1 MSATIMD
8 GEATMRDRIR
18 LLYTRHTAPIGA
30 PRIVFVHSLALS
42 QTLWSRV
49 TAMLDGHA
57 EMITYDCRGHGRS
70 GRTPGPYTVGQ
81 FADDLAELLDHVGW
95 TDAVV
100 AGCSMGGCVAQNFAA
115 RYPGHTQAALFV
127 DTTAWYGPSAPID
140 WAERAATAREKGL
153 EALVPFQLA
162 RWFSPEF
169 QEAEPRLMK
178 RLAGVF
184 TANDL
189 DAYQATCTM
198 LGMADLRAGARSIR
212 QPAAV
217 LVGEHDEATPPAM
230 AQDLA
235 DRIGCGPA
243 LVVPGA
249 RHLTPLENPNAVA
262 YALSELIKQIPMAGA
277 SY

>member
-1 MSATIMD
+1 MIATVMD

-18 LLYTRHTAPIGA
+18 LLYTRHTAPLGA

-42 QTLWSRV
+42 QALWSRV
-49 TAMLDGHA
+49 TATLDGRA

-70 GRTPGPYTVGQ
+70 GRTPGPYTTGQ

-100 AGCSMGGCVAQNFAA
+100 VGCSMGGCVVQNFAA
-115 RYPGHTQAALFV
+115 RYPNRTRAALFV
-127 DTTAWYGPSAPID
+127 DTTAWYGPTAPID
-140 WAERAATAREKGL
+140 WAERSARAREKGL

-162 RWFSPEF
+162 RWFSPAF
-169 QEAEPRLMK
+169 QESEPKLMK
-178 RLAGVF
+178 RVAGVF

-189 DAYQATCTM
+189 DAYQATCAM
-198 LGMADLRAGARSIR
+198 LGMADLRASAPSIR

-217 LVGEHDEATPPAM
+217 LVGEHDEATPPVM

-235 DRIGCGPA
+235 ERIGCGPA

-249 RHLTPLENPNAVA
+249 RHLTPLENPGVIA
-262 YALSELIKQIPMAGA
+262 YALAELVKRIPAAGA
-277 SY
+277 SF